1 MLGTIDTTETV
12 DVLAEAQA
20 GIQEVAENPGII
32 RTYFENLVPD
42 LLNFALQVVVAI
54 IVYGISV
61 KVISMIVKLARKT
74 LEHRNADVGVIQ
86 FLCSVIKYGLYFILF
101 MVILNLFG
109 VATTSAVA
117 VLGSCGV
124 AVGLALQGSL
134 SNFAGGVLILLL
146 KPFVVGDYIIEG
158 SNEGTVYEISI
169 FYTKL
174 KTADNKVIVIPN
186 GNLSNSSLTNMSHMD
201 RRRVDVV
208 IGIAYEADIRT
219 AKEVLYEVADKDPAR
234 IKEEEALV
242 IVDNLGASSVDIG
255 VRIWVPTELY
265 WEAKWRLM
273 ENMKY
278 ALDEHGI
285 SIPYPQL
292 DVKIKES

>member
-1 MLGTIDTTETV
+1 
-12 DVLAEAQA
+12 
-20 GIQEVAENPGII
+20 
-32 RTYFENLVPD
+32 
-42 LLNFALQVVVAI
+42 
-54 IVYGISV
+54 
-61 KVISMIVKLARKT
+61 
-74 LEHRNADVGVIQ
+74 
-86 FLCSVIKYGLYFILF
+86 
-101 MVILNLFG
+101 
-109 VATTSAVA
+109 
-117 VLGSCGV
+117 
-124 AVGLALQGSL
+124 
-134 SNFAGGVLILLL
+134 
-146 KPFVVGDYIIEG
+146 
-158 SNEGTVYEISI
+158 
-169 FYTKL
+169 
-174 KTADNKVIVIPN
+174 
-186 GNLSNSSLTNMSHMD
+186 MSHMD